1 MIRDVTDRD
10 FPREVE
16 QASTPVLVEFW
27 QPGCGHCLALLKQLE
42 QLQEEVAPVVKIV
55 KMNVQENFQIPAALD
70 ISSLPALARRFE
82 SFVRLP
88 QAPMFPR
95 NIPATS
101 GVSAE
106 PNHPGFSSP
115 SPMRLPRHR
124 GA

>member
-55 KMNVQENFQIPAALD
+55 KMNVQENFQIPAELD
-70 ISSLPALARRFE
+70 ISSLPALAPFE
-82 SFVRLP
+82 RGEFVRSI
-88 QAPMFPR
+88 R
-95 NIPATS
+95 
-101 GVSAE
+101 GVGRQDETRKQLGLA
-106 PNHPGFSSP
+106 
-115 SPMRLPRHR
+115 
-124 GA
+124 